1 MSTKRR
7 NDSFD
12 REKRIHKVG
21 SGKNFIDK
29 HKKAIYNIASS
40 KNKIELDDELEY
52 DLDYAYVGRTKQR

>member
-21 SGKNFIDK
+21 SNKNFIDK

-40 KNKIELDDELEY
+40 KSRVEVDDGLDYELE
-52 DLDYAYVGRTKQR
+52 YAYVGRTKQR